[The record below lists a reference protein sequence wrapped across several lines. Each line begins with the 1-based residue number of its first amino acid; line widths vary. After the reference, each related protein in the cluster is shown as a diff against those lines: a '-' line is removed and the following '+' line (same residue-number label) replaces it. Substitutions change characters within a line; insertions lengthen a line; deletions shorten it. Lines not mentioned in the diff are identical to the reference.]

1 MTARERMRI
10 RSAHHG
16 LGLLAAF
23 GAVLLIVTG
32 LALQH
37 PSWWGR
43 SAEPPTV
50 AAADPG
56 AEGRLL
62 RAAPFLLEESLDGGA
77 TWRDLPAMLAPA
89 HPVALVFAPAS
100 VGTVWLLGG
109 LELAVSSDGGRVWS
123 AVDLPLQVT
132 RDNPAL
138 DLAVTPAGEPLVVS
152 RTGAWH
158 RRGDTWVEAW
168 SAPAQRG
175 DGIRTWLHRLHT
187 GRWGP
192 AWVVRLYDLG
202 AFVGL
207 LVVVTGLVL
216 VRRRRRRGSR
226 AS

>member
-1 MTARERMRI
+1 MTAKERLRI

-16 LGLLAAF
+16 LGLLAAG

-32 LALQH
+32 VALQH

-50 AAADPG
+50 AAADP
-56 AEGRLL
+56 AAAGRLL

-89 HPVALVFAPAS
+89 RPVALVFAPAS
-100 VGTVWLLGG
+100 TGAVWLLGG
-109 LELAVSSDGGRVWS
+109 LELAVSDDGGRIWS
-123 AVDLPLQVT
+123 AVDLPPEVT

-138 DLAVTPAGEPLVVS
+138 DLAVMPAGEVLVVTRS
-152 RTGAWH
+152 GGWQRLDGAWS
-158 RRGDTWVEAW
+158 EAW
-168 SAPAQRG
+168 SVPAQRG
-175 DGIRTWLHRLHT
+175 DGIRTWMHRLHT

-192 AWVVRLYDLG
+192 AWVVRFYDLG
-202 AFVGL
+202 AAVGL
-207 LVVVTGLVL
+207 LAVATGLVL
-216 VRRRRRRGSR
+216 VRRRRRRGAR